1 MINEEN
7 GFNED
12 STQEISTATTQ
23 AAGEIQN
30 LIGPAIQQTV
40 SQYHGLLRQGL
51 EREVQRIVQEFEAA
65 TADIESSITKRIKS
79 RMMDLVNDEVRRVF
93 DDALSSAESALIG
106 PARNLEI
113 ISRRPPISQVPQERA
128 PQPPIE
134 QAPIEQVPI
143 EHAPSRET
151 HSPDNPDDDDDGGG
165 GSRVNAFWTPQDNQG
180 PESSSESID
189 QGPVPVPVHPSANEH
204 EYQENDV
211 QIAPNLMNVEPVIPA
226 EDEVYEG
233 TVRLNVEANGCI
245 RQVVHFVRELRQKP
259 ELRLLRLVGN
269 NKEGVDILIGLREPL
284 LLKKM
289 IPQIEGVTIISTS
302 LGSNESGSERLLNVR
317 LVPEEDK
324 PYSPWIDVKPLNA
337 TDRVVA

>member
-7 GFNED
+7 GFHED
-12 STQEISTATTQ
+12 STQEISPATSQ

-30 LIGPAIQQTV
+30 LIAPAIQQTV

-51 EREVQRIVQEFEAA
+51 EREVQRIVREFETA
-65 TADIESSITKRIKS
+65 TADIETSITKRIKS

-93 DDALSSAESALIG
+93 DDALSSAESALIDPTRDMG
-106 PARNLEI
+106 
-113 ISRRPPISQVPQERA
+113 ISRRPPISQERA

-143 EHAPSRET
+143 EHAPSREA
-151 HSPDNPDDDDDGGG
+151 HSPNSPDDDDDGGG
-165 GSRVNAFWTPQDNQG
+165 GGRVNAFWSSQDDQG
-180 PESSSESID
+180 TESLPERID
-189 QGPVPVPVHPSANEH
+189 QGPTPIQTHSPGEEPQ
-204 EYQENDV
+204 YQDSDV
-211 QIAPNLMNVEPVIPA
+211 QIATNNQLNVDPVIPA

-269 NKEGVDILIGLREPL
+269 NREGVDILIGLREPL
-284 LLKKM
+284 LLNKM
-289 IPQIEGVTIISTS
+289 LPQIEGVTIVSTS
-302 LGSNESGSERLLNVR
+302 LGSSESGGERLLNVR
-317 LVPEEDK
+317 LIPEEEE
-324 PYSPWIDVKPLNA
+324 PYSPWVDVKPMTA

>member
-134 QAPIEQVPI
+134 QAPIEHVPL

-165 GSRVNAFWTPQDNQG
+165 GSRVNAFWPSADVLYV
-180 PESSSESID
+180 SCVKL
-189 QGPVPVPVHPSANEH
+189 VPVRGNQKCSETSSNNAAS
-204 EYQENDV
+204 
-211 QIAPNLMNVEPVIPA
+211 QIHS
-226 EDEVYEG
+226 D
-233 TVRLNVEANGCI
+233 R
-245 RQVVHFVRELRQKP
+245 RRDELRIGFPTCAHGAQK
-259 ELRLLRLVGN
+259 
-269 NKEGVDILIGLREPL
+269 
-284 LLKKM
+284 
-289 IPQIEGVTIISTS
+289 
-302 LGSNESGSERLLNVR
+302 
-317 LVPEEDK
+317 
-324 PYSPWIDVKPLNA
+324 
-337 TDRVVA
+337 